1 MSCISASSAYG
12 LFSSLNAL
20 FYIFKIR
27 MGDNEI
33 IDFLFK
39 FEIAILLVTKEVEKC
54 SIQSLPTGISNRA
67 SI

>member
-1 MSCISASSAYG
+1 
-12 LFSSLNAL
+12 
-20 FYIFKIR
+20 

-39 FEIAILLVTKEVEKC
+39 FEMAILLVTKEVEKC